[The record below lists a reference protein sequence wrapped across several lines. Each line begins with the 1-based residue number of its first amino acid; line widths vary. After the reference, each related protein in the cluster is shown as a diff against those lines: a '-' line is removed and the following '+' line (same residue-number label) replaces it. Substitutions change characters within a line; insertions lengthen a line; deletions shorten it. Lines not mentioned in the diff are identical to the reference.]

1 MIYGAYIYI
10 HIYMIEDYSMFFDEF
25 SLSTLG
31 TKLHSLCLLRGLAH
45 ASGRMNTLI

>member
-1 MIYGAYIYI
+1 
-10 HIYMIEDYSMFFDEF
+10 MFFEEF

-45 ASGRMNTLI
+45 ASGRMNTLIWKFRSFSKQLPI